1 MIQSALR
8 LTTTLPIE
16 TYPKLPV
23 RNSRRV
29 TQYQYS
35 PPHVLLTK
43 NKNPYTK
50 SYEENTDLLCI

>member
-43 NKNPYTK
+43 NKTPSAK
-50 SYEENTDLLCI
+50 SYL